1 LLLYFPLFTYLCAFY
16 FFLLLVIRDFFLE
29 AFDKSFL
36 HLNFL
41 RNLPDNPFP
50 TCFYLDLFC
59 VIDLIAIRVASSF
72 DLFHFC
78 KYLHPHIFN
87 LSFNFLTI
95 HRTLFSL
102 FSHLLFLCLLKEF
115 VIFCIQLLTFSQN
128 MIISSTKSL
137 IKHFLA
143 FKESDLAVLLN
154 EFTSFFSF
162 RSKSFLIPTFSFLF
176 KLSILGAFFLE
187 IFSIQTVFFL
197 PLPIYTVFV
206 MLFDSL

>member
-1 LLLYFPLFTYLCAFY
+1 MLLYFPLFTYLCAFY
-16 FFLLLVIRDFFLE
+16 FFLLLVIEDFILE
-29 AFDKSFL
+29 AFDKGFL

-59 VIDLIAIRVASSF
+59 VIDLITIRVTSSF

-102 FSHLLFLCLLKEF
+102 FSHLLFPCLLKEF
-115 VIFCIQLLTFSQN
+115 VIFCIQLLTFSRN
-128 MIISSTKSL
+128 MIISFTKSL
-137 IKHFLA
+137 IKHFLV
-143 FKESDLAVLLN
+143 FKEPDLAVLSN
-154 EFTSFFSF
+154 EFASFFSF
-162 RSKSFLIPTFSFLF
+162 RSKSILIPTFSFLF
-176 KLSILGAFFLE
+176 KL
-187 IFSIQTVFFL
+187 SIQTVFFL
-197 PLPIYTVFV
+197 PLPIYTVFA
-206 MLFDSL
+206 MLFNSL